1 MPTITV
7 RCSGCRKR
15 LTAPERAAGRTVR
28 CPNCGTS
35 VTLVADG
42 DATVIDA
49 SVPDFSYLK
58 DQPAADDDI
67 LLADTGD
74 DHESALGHSTVRR
87 PAQPTKVVAV
97 PPPPAPVV
105 YTPPAVGVNGPA
117 DNPFAHLDDTAP
129 TPQPP
134 PRKQP
139 PPPDEPAPE
148 PVAARTPG
156 WVWPVVIGLA
166 VYAAVATGAAVWGW
180 VVPH

>member
-1 MPTITV
+1 MPAITV

-15 LTAPERAAGRTVR
+15 LTAPEKAAGRTVR
-28 CPNCGTS
+28 CPNCGTL
-35 VTLVADG
+35 VTLVADA

-67 LLADTGD
+67 LLAEGAD
-74 DHESALGHSTVRR
+74 DHESALGQSTVRR
-87 PAQPTKVVAV
+87 PAQPTKVAAS
-97 PPPPAPVV
+97 PPPPPVV
-105 YTPPAVGVNGPA
+105 YTPPPVGVNGA
-117 DNPFAHLDDTAP
+117 GDNPFADLTDTAP

-134 PRKQP
+134 LRKQP
-139 PPPDEPAPE
+139 PAPEPEPEPAPT
-148 PVAARTPG
+148 AARTPG
-156 WVWPVVIGLA
+156 WVWPVVVLLA